1 MKRLIVISCFT
12 LSACATGGQT
22 GDEGRFNQDG
32 EDAGLPKVFEVK
44 ETRVIV
50 PPPYKLPCRADAE
63 CVLVD
68 TSCAGCCAIESI
80 NTSAEAAFRA
90 AFADACGG
98 YSGPVCDCAPQHNAA
113 ACVEGACTPVGLGG
127 F

>member
-1 MKRLIVISCFT
+1 MQRLILISCVA

-32 EDAGLPKVFEVK
+32 NDAGLPKVFEVK

-50 PPPYKLPCRADAE
+50 PPPYKPCTRDSE

-80 NTSAEAAFRA
+80 STSAQAAFLS
-90 AFADACGG
+90 AFADACNG
-98 YSGPVCDCAPQHNAA
+98 YSGPVCDCQPQFNGA
-113 ACVEGACTPVGLGG
+113 ACMDGVCTPVGL
-127 F
+127 